1 MDFDRRW
8 LIPAIVCVVGLFV
21 IFVPMLFDGREL
33 PSVSVDPI
41 EHREV
46 NVKFNKISKID
57 RAQIRA
63 GREEVLG
70 QVDEEGFLVDSG
82 VRLGEPKLLADSEE
96 ASSWAILLGTYETE
110 EEAQRYRD
118 SLELKDVQT
127 WVSTRKR
134 NNSIVIDVATGPYVE
149 RATVE
154 AQRVYLTKF
163 LEQEVEIVV
172 FTL

>member
-1 MDFDRRW
+1 M
-8 LIPAIVCVVGLFV
+8 
-21 IFVPMLFDGREL
+21 IFVPMLFDGHEL
-33 PSVSVDPI
+33 PSVAVDPI

-63 GREEVLG
+63 GRAEVFE
-70 QVDEEGFLVDSG
+70 QVDEDGFLVDSG

-110 EEAQRYRD
+110 EGARRYRD
-118 SLELKDVQT
+118 SLELKDVET
-127 WVSTRKR
+127 WVSKRKS

-154 AQRVYLTKF
+154 AERDHLTEF

>member
-1 MDFDRRW
+1 M
-8 LIPAIVCVVGLFV
+8 
-21 IFVPMLFDGREL
+21 IFVPMLFDGHEL
-33 PSVSVDPI
+33 PSVAVDPI

-63 GREEVLG
+63 GRAEVFE
-70 QVDEEGFLVDSG
+70 QVDEDGFLVDSG

-110 EEAQRYRD
+110 EGARRYRD
-118 SLELKDVQT
+118 SLELKDVET
-127 WVSTRKR
+127 WVSKRKS

-154 AQRVYLTKF
+154 AERDHLTDF

>member
-1 MDFDRRW
+1 MAPG
-8 LIPAIVCVVGLFV
+8 IACIVGLLV
-21 IFVPMLFDGREL
+21 IFVPMLFDGQEL
-33 PSVSVDPI
+33 PNVSVDPI
-41 EHREV
+41 EHREI

-63 GREEVLG
+63 GREAVLEL
-70 QVDEEGFLVDSG
+70 VDEEGFLVDSG

-110 EEAQRYRD
+110 EGARQYRD

-134 NNSIVIDVATGPYVE
+134 NDSIVIDVATGPYIE
-149 RATVE
+149 RTTVE
-154 AQRVYLTKF
+154 AQRDYLTEI
-163 LEQEVEIVV
+163 LGQEVEIVV